1 MVPCVRDNSQGKD
14 DLPIRQHDWFRF
26 DPPIGILLLRESRWD
41 LGTTEAIRDD
51 SNRKIHIRYIIKR
64 RTGVPRTW
72 NPKEFPILVVAELMG
87 EGA

>member
-1 MVPCVRDNSQGKD
+1 M
-14 DLPIRQHDWFRF
+14 
-26 DPPIGILLLRESRWD
+26 LLRESRWD